1 MKPPASRLRTFIIL
15 LGFGLAGTLLLLAA
29 LTEFHEELTDTWV
42 RVSDRAITNVLRG
55 LESPALTH
63 VMRALSFVGSWIV
76 LVPVVAIGF
85 FWLLVRG
92 SRREA
97 LIFAGVVGGA
107 SLLNVYLKLVFQRPR
122 PSPLWALA
130 EEASFSFPSGHSVAA
145 FAFYSVIIYLIFR
158 RLKSRRARVAVI
170 ATAVIFILAIGASRV
185 YLGVHYPSDVL
196 AGYLVG
202 FIWLATVVLASR
214 RLPPSSDTTRGFV
227 SLRLS

>member
-1 MKPPASRLRTFIIL
+1 MTRVPSRLNTFIVL
-15 LGFGLAGTLLLLAA
+15 LGFGLAGTFLLLGLLA
-29 LTEFHEELTDTWV
+29 EFHEELTDNWV
-42 RVSDRAITNVLRG
+42 RVSDKAITNYLRG

-63 VMRALSFVGSWIV
+63 AMRVLSFVGSWMV

-97 LIFAGVVGGA
+97 LIFGGVVGGA

-145 FAFYSVIIYLIFR
+145 FAFYGVIAYLIFR
-158 RLKSRRARVAVI
+158 RLKSRASRVAI
-170 ATAVIFILAIGASRV
+170 ISATLVLILGMGASRV
-185 YLGVHYPSDVL
+185 YLGVHYPSDVV

-214 RLPPSSDTTRGFV
+214 RLPSSSDTTRGLL
-227 SLRLS
+227 SLRLN